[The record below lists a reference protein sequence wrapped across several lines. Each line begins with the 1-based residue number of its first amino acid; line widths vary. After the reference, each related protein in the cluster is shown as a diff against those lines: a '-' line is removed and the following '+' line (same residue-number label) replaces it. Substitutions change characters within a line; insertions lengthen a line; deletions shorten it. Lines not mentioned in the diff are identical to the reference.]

1 MPEGLPSPE
10 FVNSALSQRE
20 RALLNPSLLQHFNF
34 STIHPFNITTPFT
47 PYHSRFTRRKSAFT
61 LAEVLITLG
70 IIGVVAAMT
79 LPALVA
85 SHRKTEVETRL
96 KKFYSVMNQAINMTN
111 AEYGEPKYW
120 WKDCGASGS
129 PTCSQDEAIEWFQ
142 TYIGKHL
149 QILNIEKATSV
160 SGKEGFLVY
169 FKDGSILR
177 MNTYL
182 YDSVLYINKR
192 ALTSMQSGINAF
204 AFRFNPVLSTG
215 QKEEENIYTQKSTFE
230 PYTTTWDGTREDLFN
245 NSNYGCA
252 IKDKGGFCAKLIQY
266 DGWEIKDD
274 YPLKF

>member
-1 MPEGLPSPE
+1 M
-10 FVNSALSQRE
+10 
-20 RALLNPSLLQHFNF
+20 
-34 STIHPFNITTPFT
+34 
-47 PYHSRFTRRKSAFT
+47 KKAFT

-85 SHRKTEVETRL
+85 SHRKTEVETKL

-129 PTCSQDEAIEWFQ
+129 AACSQDEAIEWFQ

-149 QILNIEKATSV
+149 QILNIKKATSV

-182 YDSVLYINKR
+182 YDSVFYINER
-192 ALTSMQSGINAF
+192 ALTSTQNGINAF

-230 PYTTTWDGTREDLFN
+230 PYTTSWNGTREDLFN